1 MSLSCVAASLQR
13 PRIPTLLSAFLTLLN
28 DRLSESI
35 VFPLLP
41 FLLAQFAPDGRTLG
55 LLAGSYALAQFLV
68 TPLIGALSDRYGR
81 RPVISI
87 CVAGSVVGLGLFAV
101 TVSLPWPSQSL
112 LPLLLLFTAR
122 IIDGISG
129 GTAATASAVLADITP
144 PDKRARA
151 FGLIGVAFGLG
162 FILGPF
168 VGGQLARV
176 AVSLPVWV
184 ATGFAALNL
193 LVVLNLLPETHPQ
206 ESRKNLLLFAAR
218 IIDGISGGTA
228 ATASA
233 VLADITP
240 PDKRARAFG
249 LIGVAFGLGF
259 ILGPFVGGQLARV
272 AVSLPVWVATGFA
285 ALNLL
290 VVLNLLPETHPQ
302 ESRKNLPRKRDLN
315 PFARLSQVLMN
326 PSVGRLCGAFFL
338 FFLAFNGFT
347 AILVLYFKQRFGWG
361 PELAT
366 TAFLVVGVVATVV
379 QGGLIGPLVKRFGEW
394 RLTLLGLGLV
404 IIGCLLIPSVGAS
417 DRAGAIFTAVGI
429 LALGTGLVTPSL
441 RSLVSRRLG
450 REGQGSAL
458 GSLQALQSLGSFL
471 GPPLAG
477 FSYDLLGP
485 VSPFAAAA
493 TVLVIVIG
501 LVAGS
506 PLPDISDTQPSQ
518 S

>member
-1 MSLSCVAASLQR
+1 MQR
-13 PRIPTLLSAFLTLLN
+13 LRIPTLLSAFLTLLN

-87 CVAGSVVGLGLFAV
+87 CVAGSVVGLGLFAL
-101 TVSLPWPSQSL
+101 TVSLPWPERSL
-112 LPLLLLFTAR
+112 LPLLLLFSAR
-122 IIDGISG
+122 VIDGISG
-129 GTAATASAVLADITP
+129 GTAATASAVLADISP
-144 PDKRARA
+144 PENRAKA

-168 VGGQLARV
+168 VGGQLARI
-176 AVSLPVWV
+176 AVPLPVWV
-184 ATGFAALNL
+184 ATGFAVLNL
-193 LVVLNLLPETHPQ
+193 VVVLNLLPETHPI
-206 ESRKNLLLFAAR
+206 ESR
-218 IIDGISGGTA
+218 
-228 ATASA
+228 
-233 VLADITP
+233 
-240 PDKRARAFG
+240 
-249 LIGVAFGLGF
+249 
-259 ILGPFVGGQLARV
+259 Q
-272 AVSLPVWVATGFA
+272 
-285 ALNLL
+285 
-290 VVLNLLPETHPQ
+290 Q
-302 ESRKNLPRKRDLN
+302 LPRKRDLN
-315 PFARLSQVLMN
+315 PFARLTQVLIN

-361 PELAT
+361 PDLAT

-394 RLTLLGLGLV
+394 RLTLVGLGLV
-404 IIGCLLIPSVGAS
+404 IAGCLLILGVGSAE
-417 DRAGAIFTAVGI
+417 RAPAIFVAVGI
-429 LALGTGLVTPSL
+429 LALGTGVLTPSR

-450 REGQGSAL
+450 QDGQGSAL

-485 VSPFAAAA
+485 ISPFAGAA
-493 TVLVIVIG
+493 VVLILVIA

-506 PLPDISDTQPSQ
+506 PLPDTAEIEM
-518 S
+518 

>member
-112 LPLLLLFTAR
+112 LPLLLLF
-122 IIDGISG
+122 
-129 GTAATASAVLADITP
+129 
-144 PDKRARA
+144 
-151 FGLIGVAFGLG
+151 
-162 FILGPF
+162 
-168 VGGQLARV
+168 
-176 AVSLPVWV
+176 
-184 ATGFAALNL
+184 
-193 LVVLNLLPETHPQ
+193 
-206 ESRKNLLLFAAR
+206 AAR

-249 LIGVAFGLGF
+249 LIGVAFGFGF
-259 ILGPFVGGQLARV
+259 ILGPFVGGQLAQV

-302 ESRKNLPRKRDLN
+302 DSRKSLPRKRDLN

-477 FSYDLLGP
+477 LSYDLLGP

-506 PLPDISDTQPSQ
+506 PLPDIPDTQPSQ